1 MTRKITLVRESQEG
15 KAVHGTISFDLN
27 EGTFSYPTLEN
38 ADYLIPEGTYPIEWT
53 WSPKLKKPLPEILNV
68 PDRSGIRIIRAPSVN
83 QRSVCDGE
91 SGADPSTF
99 SQTEFEL
106 VYEGHARD
114 PEHSTGCILTNMDC
128 MGNIQ
133 VFFNLIS
140 IENYYKDEKDEKESA
155 VICITHA

>member
-38 ADYLIPEGTYPIEWT
+38 ADYLIPEGEYPIDWT
-53 WSPKLKKPLPEILNV
+53 WSPKFKKPLPEILEV
-68 PDRSGIRIIRAPSVN
+68 PDRSGIRIIRAPEN
-83 QRSVCDGE
+83 LQIFGE

-114 PEHSTGCILTNMDC
+114 QHSTGCILTNMDC

-155 VICITHA
+155 VIQISSK